1 MLLIFSFQN
10 KKLQKRG
17 LQLRGEKGRDR
28 ERERHT
34 RREMVESPGL
44 VCLLT
49 IVCIIN
55 GFIGKEKASMG
66 V

>member
-1 MLLIFSFQN
+1 
-10 KKLQKRG
+10 
-17 LQLRGEKGRDR
+17 
-28 ERERHT
+28 
-34 RREMVESPGL
+34 MVESPGL

-66 V
+66 VWMCVLDGGKGKEEIADEV